1 MFNTDVHIYVS
12 LQMDWKKM
20 DYFPN
25 LELIVYKGLSEIRK
39 VEFRSHLAQ
48 RSMVCPWTLTNN
60 YLCFFKV
67 GLSLRLKI
75 SEQWNYVVN

>member
-1 MFNTDVHIYVS
+1 
-12 LQMDWKKM
+12 M

-48 RSMVCPWTLTNN
+48 RSMICP
-60 YLCFFKV
+60 
-67 GLSLRLKI
+67 
-75 SEQWNYVVN
+75 